1 MDNRYERRFTE
12 LLHNMRNLLIQGK
25 EGNIAL
31 LYATLH
37 YTALHCNGE
46 ASRGVWITQTA
57 ERKRFCHHKGL
68 VPLCRALDASE
79 VNQRGYKP
87 LSFRNKSIV
96 SKKCQFWYH
105 RTQFVIHRSFNKTEW
120 GLKFNLILRWDVEW
134 FRHNY
139 EGKLRNIASKNWN

>member
-25 EGNIAL
+25 GGNIAL

-37 YTALHCNGE
+37 Y
-46 ASRGVWITQTA
+46 
-57 ERKRFCHHKGL
+57 
-68 VPLCRALDASE
+68 ALDASE